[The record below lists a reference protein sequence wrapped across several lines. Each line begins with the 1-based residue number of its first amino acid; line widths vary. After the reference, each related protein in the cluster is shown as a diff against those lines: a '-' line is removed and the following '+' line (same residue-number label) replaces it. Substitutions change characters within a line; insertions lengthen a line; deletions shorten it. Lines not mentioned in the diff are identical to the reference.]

1 MTLFRQ
7 WSEAMQTE
15 FHQSTIG
22 RPVTV
27 VYSATCYLLFGKTI
41 SVMAGEA
48 AEFGY
53 WYGESCCEVI
63 NWLLRD
69 PQHCVNELI
78 DYVNTIH

>member
-7 WSEAMQTE
+7 WSEAMQIE
-15 FHQSTIG
+15 FQQSAIG

-53 WYGESCCEVI
+53 WYGSLFSLAI

-69 PQHCVNELI
+69 PAHCVNELN
-78 DYVNTIH
+78 DYLNALD